1 MAENLRQKIKDKI
14 GTGYYSITSDGWQQ
28 PTKSPSLQSV
38 TVHSVD
44 ENFVRSD
51 FVLNVAPLYEAH
63 TGENLAEHIE
73 KCLIKNGFPMEKL
86 VMMVRDD
93 AKNMIKTCRILEIES
108 QLPPGGTL
116 PMQCFLNFDSKKK
129 AILALELDRMHS
141 EIRTVKRA
149 KVEKISNDH
158 QFNFLPL
165 HWQMQS
171 IAVFLIWHI
180 IQRSKLQLFLTH
192 DLLEGQKNVSVDDE
206 HLDDQNAAFSGLVHH
221 DNVDLSALD
230 EGGSS
235 DESVR
240 YDIWVTPKSPGPG
253 SIPSTL
259 SGEINADLNSKI
271 ESQLAHYKAIVR
283 PAIDS
288 DVFCWLSGEMAQN
301 LLIIKANMNK
311 LFLGPS
317 NDVDEEEN
325 DENNENEA
333 K

>member
-108 QLPPGGTL
+108 QLPPALQIATIL
-116 PMQCFLNFDSKKK
+116 DPRFAYDENIWRKSLWADIEEELKNF
-129 AILALELDRMHS
+129 
-141 EIRTVKRA
+141 A
-149 KVEKISNDH
+149 K
-158 QFNFLPL
+158 
-165 HWQMQS
+165 S
-171 IAVFLIWHI
+171 I
-180 IQRSKLQLFLTH
+180 
-192 DLLEGQKNVSVDDE
+192 EGQKNVSVDDE

-240 YDIWVTPKSPGPG
+240 YDIWVTPKSPVNVSSRKLG
-253 SIPSTL
+253 SFTQIRLET
-259 SGEINADLNSKI
+259 G
-271 ESQLAHYKAIVR
+271 
-283 PAIDS
+283 
-288 DVFCWLSGEMAQN
+288 LSGEMAQN